1 MIDFPKDAF
10 GLQNAIILD
19 KINIYQGLP
28 QGNGTDEALRS
39 SSLGTPVYSDLTL
52 EGGTYTNE
60 AGQQFTFGQIYF
72 DTVIMV
78 VDQQKRMVKTSV
90 QGRDGDV
97 IEYIGMGDYN
107 LTINAVLT
115 FDNGR
120 YDRDAVAEVK
130 KMLTAPV
137 SIKCVSW
144 FLQLFDI
151 DELVVEGYAIPQQ
164 AGQYSMQAFSINAV
178 SNKPI
183 ELIQY

>member
-1 MIDFPKDAF
+1 MIPFPPDVF

-28 QGNGTDEALRS
+28 QGNSSDEALRMS
-39 SSLGTPVYSDLTL
+39 ALGTPVYSDLTL

-60 AGQQFTFGQIYF
+60 AGQEFNFGSIYF
-72 DTVIMV
+72 DTVIMI
-78 VDQQKRMVKTSV
+78 VDQQKRIIKTSV

-97 IEYIGMGDYN
+97 KEYIGMGDYTV
-107 LTINAVLT
+107 TINAILA

-137 SIKCVSW
+137 SIKCISW
-144 FLQLFDI
+144 FLQLWDI
-151 DELVVEGYAIPQQ
+151 DEIVIEGYGVPQQ
-164 AGQYSMQAFSINAV
+164 AGQYSMQPFSINAV

-183 ELIQY
+183 ELIQF